1 MHTRL
6 AAADP
11 EADQRSNLDS
21 VLGEVDGLLGELL
34 DSLRAT
40 FFVHERLSI
49 LAGGQRDALE

>member
-1 MHTRL
+1 M
-6 AAADP
+6 AAVDHGS
-11 EADQRSNLDS
+11 DQRSNLDNA
-21 VLGEVDGLLGELL
+21 LGEIDRLLGELL